1 MFVPQRFVALSDGQQ
16 RRPKE
21 EAKEGKEGHEGKE
34 GKEGEEGGEA
44 EGEELTN
51 EDSAESFSFARMCAF
66 SCEVMGQKTEGTEGS
81 GVRVQSTWF
90 WANYNDFTSL
100 EWWLGRGIITKW
112 TYFSYLQ
119 VSELLGQ
126 PDGSYSIFP
135 MQRMSQV

>member
-1 MFVPQRFVALSDGQQ
+1 MLTYQSRTGNSIWAPQISIVQQVTSTMFVPQRFVALSDGQQ

-100 EWWLGRGIITKW
+100 E
-112 TYFSYLQ
+112 
-119 VSELLGQ
+119 
-126 PDGSYSIFP
+126 
-135 MQRMSQV
+135 